1 MSVTKDLNSDN
12 QETNQASGWTRTWNA
27 DRWIMSLTTL
37 TANAAS
43 TISHDSKLFYF
54 IPHYFCLKRQ
64 DEQKLPPKELYII
77 TRMKPAHVM
86 VCSPVRLV
94 HLCQWVKMLMLLW
107 TDHDTQF
114 INVDQTN
121 IIITTNMFI
130 VLTIRLTHYNLL
142 D

>member
-1 MSVTKDLNSDN
+1 MWPRIWTLITKKQIQLVVEPGLEMLTDGSWVWPLWQPMPPPLSVMIQNY
-12 QETNQASGWTRTWNA
+12 
-27 DRWIMSLTTL
+27 
-37 TANAAS
+37 
-43 TISHDSKLFYF
+43 FYF
-54 IPHYFCLKRQ
+54 IPHYCCLKRQ
-64 DEQKLPPKELYII
+64 DEQWLPPKELYII

-94 HLCQWVKMLMLLW
+94 HLCQWVKMLMSLW

-121 IIITTNMFI
+121 IIITTNIFI
-130 VLTIRLTHYNLL
+130 VLTIRLTHYNIL

>member
-1 MSVTKDLNSDN
+1 MPPPLSVMIQN
-12 QETNQASGWTRTWNA
+12 
-27 DRWIMSLTTL
+27 
-37 TANAAS
+37 
-43 TISHDSKLFYF
+43 YF
-54 IPHYFCLKRQ
+54 CFNPHYFCLKRQ
-64 DEQKLPPKELYII
+64 DEEKLPPKELYII

-94 HLCQWVKMLMLLW
+94 HLCQRVKMLMLLW

>member
-1 MSVTKDLNSDN
+1 MWPRIWTQIIKKQIQLAVGPGLEMLTDGSWVWPLWQPMPPPLSVMI
-12 QETNQASGWTRTWNA
+12 Q
-27 DRWIMSLTTL
+27 
-37 TANAAS
+37 
-43 TISHDSKLFYF
+43 HYFYF

-64 DEQKLPPKELYII
+64 DDQYLPPKELYII

-94 HLCQWVKMLMLLW
+94 HLHQWVKMLMLLW

-121 IIITTNMFI
+121 IIITIDMFI
-130 VLTIRLTHYNLL
+130 VLTIRLTHYDLL